1 VEAAALE
8 TALDADEPKAAL
20 VALVLSRLR
29 ASMMTS
35 PSRRELGLSSS
46 SSSSSDS
53 DSSGARQQQRQLQP
67 GAQGGSEPVQPRTAA
82 RRKKKSHHG
91 GADSMTSNSSTRQ
104 ARSQAPASAAS
115 AAAAAA
121 ASSQQQVA
129 VDRSISEAVPPVS
142 VRASQGSSSQGPSSG
157 ARAGHSHSPGGGV
170 HAARGGGSTRLV
182 SAGREASRDE
192 APRLFATGKH
202 AMLSYEWGE
211 QAKIKRVA
219 KALMARDIVTWM
231 DINGGMSTGKEL
243 FQSASEISVFANLI
257 R

>member
-1 VEAAALE
+1 
-8 TALDADEPKAAL
+8 
-20 VALVLSRLR
+20 
-29 ASMMTS
+29 M
-35 PSRRELGLSSS
+35 
-46 SSSSSDS
+46 
-53 DSSGARQQQRQLQP
+53 
-67 GAQGGSEPVQPRTAA
+67 
-82 RRKKKSHHG
+82 
-91 GADSMTSNSSTRQ
+91 
-104 ARSQAPASAAS
+104 
-115 AAAAAA
+115 
-121 ASSQQQVA
+121 
-129 VDRSISEAVPPVS
+129 
-142 VRASQGSSSQGPSSG
+142 
-157 ARAGHSHSPGGGV
+157 

-243 FQSASEISVFANLI
+243 FQLASEISVFANLI